1 MEQVHVIREFSSSE
15 LWFLVL
21 AVRWTMLLTL
31 ISFVFGG
38 LAGLAVAMLRIAQ
51 SRLSQS
57 IAIAYITIFQGTPLL
72 LQLYLFY
79 FGSNL
84 LGLMPDPWV
93 SAALGLTFYASAFLA
108 EVWRGCLQA
117 ISKGQWDGARALGLS
132 YPDQLRFVIMP
143 QAFKI
148 AIPPT
153 IGFMVQ
159 LLKATS
165 LVSIIGFTE
174 LTRAAQMVNNAT
186 FRPLTVYAIVAV
198 LYFALCW
205 PLSLLG
211 QGMERRLNLK
221 PVSAIKL
228 PA

>member
-1 MEQVHVIREFSSSE
+1 MIREFSSSE
-15 LWFLVL
+15 LWFLIL
-21 AVRWTMLLTL
+21 AVRWTLLLTL
-31 ISFVFGG
+31 ISFAFGG
-38 LAGLAVAMLRIAQ
+38 LVGFAVAILRIAR
-51 SRLSQS
+51 SRLLQS

-84 LGLMPDPWV
+84 IGLMPDPWV
-93 SAALGLTFYASAFLA
+93 SAALGLTFYASAFLGEA
-108 EVWRGCLQA
+108 WRGCLQA
-117 ISKGQWDGARALGLS
+117 IPRGQWDGARALGLS
-132 YPDQLRFVIMP
+132 YPDQLRFVIIP

-153 IGFMVQ
+153 VGFMVQ
-159 LLKATS
+159 LLKGTS

-211 QGMERRLNLK
+211 QHMERRLNVKRL
-221 PVSAIKL
+221 PAIKL
-228 PA
+228 LA

>member
-15 LWFLVL
+15 LWFLIL
-21 AVRWTMLLTL
+21 AVRWTLLLTL
-31 ISFVFGG
+31 ISFAFGG
-38 LAGLAVAMLRIAQ
+38 LVGFAVAILRIAR
-51 SRLSQS
+51 SRLLQS

-84 LGLMPDPWV
+84 IGLMPDPWV
-93 SAALGLTFYASAFLA
+93 SAALGLTFYASAFLGEA
-108 EVWRGCLQA
+108 WRGCLQA
-117 ISKGQWDGARALGLS
+117 IPRGQWDGARALGLS
-132 YPDQLRFVIMP
+132 YPDQLRFVIIP

-153 IGFMVQ
+153 VGFMVQ
-159 LLKATS
+159 LLKGTS

-211 QGMERRLNLK
+211 QHMERRLNVKRL
-221 PVSAIKL
+221 PAIKL
-228 PA
+228 LA

>member
-15 LWFLVL
+15 LWFLIL
-21 AVRWTMLLTL
+21 AVRWTLLLTL
-31 ISFVFGG
+31 ISFAFGG
-38 LAGLAVAMLRIAQ
+38 LVGFAVAILRIAR
-51 SRLSQS
+51 SRLLQS

-84 LGLMPDPWV
+84 IGLMPDPWV
-93 SAALGLTFYASAFLA
+93 SAALGLTFYASAFLGEA
-108 EVWRGCLQA
+108 WRGCLQA
-117 ISKGQWDGARALGLS
+117 IPRGQWDGARALGLS
-132 YPDQLRFVIMP
+132 YPDQLRFVIIP

-153 IGFMVQ
+153 VGFMVQ
-159 LLKATS
+159 LLKGTS

-211 QGMERRLNLK
+211 QHMERRLSVKRL
-221 PVSAIKL
+221 PAIKL
-228 PA
+228 LA

>member
-1 MEQVHVIREFSSSE
+1 MEQVRVIREFTTAE

-21 AVRWTMLLTL
+21 AMRWTVLLTL
-31 ISFVFGG
+31 ISFTLGG
-38 LAGLAVAMLRIAQ
+38 LVGLAVAILRIAK
-51 SRLSQS
+51 SRLWQS
-57 IAIAYITIFQGTPLL
+57 VAIAYIKIFQGTPLL
-72 LQLYLFY
+72 LQLYLVY

-84 LGLMPDPWV
+84 IGLRPDPWL

-108 EVWRGCLQA
+108 EAWRGCLQA
-117 ISKGQWDGARALGLS
+117 IPRGQWEAARALGLS
-132 YPDQLRFVIMP
+132 YPDQLRMVIMP

-153 IGFMVQ
+153 VGFMVQ
-159 LLKATS
+159 LLKGTS
-165 LVSIIGFTE
+165 LASIIGFTE

-186 FRPLTVYAIVAV
+186 FRPLTVYAIVAM

-211 QGMERRLNLK
+211 QHMEQRL
-221 PVSAIKL
+221 SRERL
-228 PA
+228 PTVRLLA